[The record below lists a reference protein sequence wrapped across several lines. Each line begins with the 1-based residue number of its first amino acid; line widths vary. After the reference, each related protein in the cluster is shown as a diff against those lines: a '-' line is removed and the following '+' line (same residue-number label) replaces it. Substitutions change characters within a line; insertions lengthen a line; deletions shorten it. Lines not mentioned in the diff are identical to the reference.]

1 MDNPKKCC
9 TFQTEMFENSSHD
22 FKNSKYYY
30 KALAFN
36 LMKILVSKHAS
47 NVPFIVVKY
56 VVVYGII
63 YWAKVV
69 DYLSRGLPEQDVSR
83 SRSKVSTC
91 FSFFSIWPIIRK
103 TSSYIESGRSNLPKI
118 RGPDRLP
125 CYVPP
130 SNTGLLLF

>member
-1 MDNPKKCC
+1 MDKW
-9 TFQTEMFENSSHD
+9 TTQTSAVLFQTDMFEN
-22 FKNSKYYY
+22 NSQVMISKTLNITT
-30 KALAFN
+30 KLQLFN

-69 DYLSRGLPEQDVSR
+69 DYLRRSLHEKDVSS

-103 TSSYIESGRSNLPKI
+103 TSYIESGRSNLPKI
-118 RGPDRLP
+118 RGAR
-125 CYVPP
+125 
-130 SNTGLLLF
+130 